1 MAGGARAA
9 IRYAKAVLEIA
20 NNQNLAEDVNQDM
33 SLMANTIA
41 ESEDLSEMLQSPIVR
56 SATKKSALLEIF
68 KDSNKLTV
76 SLIDLLITNKRI
88 NILSEV
94 ASKYSQLFDELRG
107 SEVATVT
114 TAIPMTNNLEAKVLS
129 KVKELTS
136 KAVELENIVDESI
149 LGGFI
154 LRVGDKQYNAS
165 IANQLNKLKREFTL
179 N

>member
-1 MAGGARAA
+1 MAGARAA

-41 ESEDLSEMLQSPIVR
+41 ESKDLSEMLQSPIIR
-56 SATKKSALLEIF
+56 STAKKSALLEIF

-107 SEVATVT
+107 SQVATVT
-114 TAIPMTNNLEAKVLS
+114 TAIPMTSDLEAKVLA

>member
-1 MAGGARAA
+1 MAGARAA

-20 NNQNLAEDVNQDM
+20 NNQNLAEVVNQDM
-33 SLMANTIA
+33 SLMENTIA
-41 ESEDLSEMLQSPIVR
+41 ENKDLSEMLQSPIIR
-56 SATKKSALLEIF
+56 STAKKSTLFEIF
-68 KDSNKLTV
+68 KGSNKLTV

-88 NILSEV
+88 NILGEV
-94 ASKYSQLFDELRG
+94 ASKYNQLFDELRG
-107 SEVATVT
+107 REVATVT
-114 TAIPMTNNLEAKVLS
+114 TAIPMTSDLEAKVLS